1 MCFTVDFL
9 DMDDTNSGY
18 YFRILY
24 ENILEHSNNKNCRKS
39 IYICPKETLRAPW
52 NCWLKN
58 ILWSKNKTHLY
69 NIKFI
74 SKKYYTSSTI
84 LENHNLIKYLIIIE
98 HFRFHKTCLHALV
111 TTARST
117 NMYCYLYIYIYIYCF
132 FFKCILYSRD
142 IVINLPTYFYYTQFK

>member
-1 MCFTVDFL
+1 M
-9 DMDDTNSGY
+9 
-18 YFRILY
+18 
-24 ENILEHSNNKNCRKS
+24 
-39 IYICPKETLRAPW
+39 
-52 NCWLKN
+52 
-58 ILWSKNKTHLY
+58 Y

-117 NMYCYLYIYIYIYCF
+117 NMYCYLYIYVYIFIVFQMYTLLPRQSLLTSQLTSITHSLN
-132 FFKCILYSRD
+132 KCLKRDYSYMIKWKHALGTSYLMMQILLLYD
-142 IVINLPTYFYYTQFK
+142 PDVNFYI